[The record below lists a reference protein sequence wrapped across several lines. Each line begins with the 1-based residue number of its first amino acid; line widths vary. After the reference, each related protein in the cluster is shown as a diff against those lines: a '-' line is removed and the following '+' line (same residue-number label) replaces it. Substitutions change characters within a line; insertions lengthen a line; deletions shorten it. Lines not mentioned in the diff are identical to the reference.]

1 MIIIRSLIIRM
12 ICISLAVSVGIT
24 WHPGST
30 AAADASA
37 MTPPQVPNAGF
48 ESIVEEFNI
57 PGWTQVFGDG
67 IEDVHYE
74 LSNED
79 PYEGGASLLLDD
91 NNSSA
96 GLGFE
101 SDPFPVSPG
110 MFYLVSSMM
119 KVERGSVGMYIQL
132 YNEAGDKVAEKGM
145 WTAAV
150 SGEWVKSE
158 ISGLVPDDA
167 ATAKVLVYSSASGR
181 ARGYI
186 DSIHVELKPWVENA
200 GFEGA
205 QTGASIPGWSQVFGT
220 GEKDVYYEVSSSSY
234 YEGTKSLLLDD
245 NNAAV
250 GLGFESAAIKV
261 IPSVNYSLSVMTK
274 VDRGALGIYARYYNS
289 SGVKIGETGK
299 FVSNNAWENQLIG
312 FTPPVGTEAV
322 RILIYSSASG
332 RARGFADAVQIVRTT
347 PSIGNEGFESDAVRM
362 IPSDWTQT
370 YGAGEQNV
378 SFELSQANPYEGA
391 RSLLLDDNSATSLLG
406 FESAHF
412 PVEPGVSYSVSAMQK
427 VERGSLALY
436 ARFFDETGAMIAE
449 SGNWMVPTDGHWAK
463 SAVSAVVPAGAVTA
477 NVLIYSSSTGRARGY
492 SDAVRVELNPIGT
505 FENIGAVVEGM
516 INEDAAIGV
525 EDELAVIYTLFKGR
539 GEVPATFAVIDALTR
554 EVLRS
559 FPLPDVE
566 AAWGVKIA
574 TDGRV
579 YIGTH
584 YDGGLYR
591 YTPGTKD
598 FEYLGRFG
606 NETHV
611 FSLAAGADGKM
622 YAGTYPGGR
631 LFEYDPV
638 EGVIRDLGQPDPEQR
653 YVRSLAYDAS
663 RDVLYV
669 GVGGT
674 KSRVFK
680 RSSDGSMEELLAGRI
695 PGGGDTYTWPYGI
708 SFAADRLFVKFSN
721 GDLLILRAED
731 DAVEYY
737 DPQGMDIHSE
747 RAIEV
752 PDQPGRALFSY
763 NTDYYV
769 YDSGTVSFE
778 KVTGVEGGTNFWD
791 GKFVEL
797 GSPDWPGLTFVAA
810 GRHGNIEYYNAA
822 TGIAHAKPA
831 SYSAPTLIQSIHNGP
846 DGKIYVAGYMSG
858 FTAYD
863 PIVGSLSETN
873 TLGQVESSAIR
884 DGHMLLGAYAGSRI
898 LDFDP
903 TLPWSESNP
912 TQLFDLRPYAQDRP
926 FAMQYAEDRDQLFVG
941 NVPVPSSLQGA
952 LAVYDFQS
960 DELEVM
966 GNLIP
971 NQSIVSLLY
980 KDGLLYGG
988 TTIFGGLGTS
998 GPAEQEG
1005 KLFIYDPEIREVV
1018 FQTVPVQGRKGVTG
1032 LNVGPDGL
1040 IWGVAEDHIFTFDS
1054 ASRKI
1059 VSSIA
1064 KLRRYKEGGT
1074 VWTYGFLQPGLDGNM
1089 YGTSRGQFF
1098 MVKPETMEFMLLN
1111 GNYGNYL
1118 QRDDYGSFYFSD
1130 NSSDLW
1136 KYTPP
1141 YGENMMELLT
1151 ALKSARNKLQATTTG
1166 EQIGQVPIAPK
1177 QALQN
1182 AWDAANN
1189 VKSALYDDPQAI
1201 RSATDALNAAMV
1213 QFDLAIV
1220 TLRDVALH
1228 ADNTET
1234 IRGESVT
1241 LSVYGI
1247 TSLET
1252 PADVTFSEIEYKTV
1266 DPMVVDVAPDGT
1278 VTGRA
1283 AGTAAVWAEAVSQ
1296 GVKYTTSPIEIQ
1308 VVVSAESIRA
1318 WIDIYEGDGQLK
1330 HALAQQLRA
1339 NLEQAL
1345 HHKEMGNMEQS
1356 YKHLDDL
1363 VKHLNNPE
1371 KNSAVEE
1378 VAKATLEE
1386 DVAALK
1392 AIWSE

>member
-1 MIIIRSLIIRM
+1 MIIIRSLIFQIL
-12 ICISLAVSVGIT
+12 CTSLAVSAGIF

-30 AAADASA
+30 AAAAA
-37 MTPPQVPNAGF
+37 HATTPPQLPNSGF
-48 ESIVEEFNI
+48 ESFMEEFTI
-57 PGWTQVFGDG
+57 PGWAQVFGAG
-67 IEDVHYE
+67 EEDVYYE
-74 LSNED
+74 VSNED

-91 NNSSA
+91 NNPYA

-101 SDPFPVSPG
+101 SASFPVSPG
-110 MFYLVSSMM
+110 MFYIASAMM
-119 KVERGSVGMYIQL
+119 KVERGSVGMYTQF
-132 YNEAGDKVAEKGM
+132 YNEDGIKVAEKGI
-145 WTAAV
+145 WTATA
-150 SGEWVKSE
+150 SGNWAQGEMSS
-158 ISGLVPDDA
+158 IVPADA
-167 ATAKVLVYSSASGR
+167 ATAKILVYSSVSGR

-186 DSIHVELKPWVENA
+186 DSIHVELMPWIENA
-200 GFEGA
+200 GFEQVQEGA
-205 QTGASIPGWSQVFGT
+205 IIPGWSQVFGA
-220 GEKDVYYEVSSSSY
+220 GEKDVHYEVSSSSY
-234 YEGTKSLLLDD
+234 HEGTKSLLLDD
-245 NNAAV
+245 NNASV

-261 IPSVNYSLSVMTK
+261 VPSVNYSLSVMTK

-289 SGVKIGETGK
+289 SGVKIGEAGK
-299 FVSNNAWENQLIG
+299 FTANDAWENHSID
-312 FTPPVGTEAV
+312 FTPPVNTETV
-322 RILIYSSASG
+322 KILIYSSSSG
-332 RARGFADAVQIVRTT
+332 RARGFADAVQIIQTT
-347 PSIGNEGFESDAVRM
+347 PSITNEGFESDSVRL

-378 SFELSQANPYEGA
+378 AFELSQMNPYEGA

-406 FESAHF
+406 LESAHF
-412 PVEPGVSYSVSAMQK
+412 PVEPGVSYSVSAMQN

-436 ARFFDETGAMIAE
+436 ARFFDETGVMIAE
-449 SGNWMVPTDGHWAK
+449 SGNWTAPTDGKWVK
-463 SAVSAVVPAGAVTA
+463 SAVSAVVPAGAATA
-477 NVLIYSSSTGRARGY
+477 SILIYSSSTGRAKGY
-492 SDAVRVELNPIGT
+492 SDAVRVELIPIGT

-525 EDELAVIYTLFKGR
+525 EDGSAVVYTLFKGR

-559 FPLPDVE
+559 FPLPGVE
-566 AAWGVKIA
+566 AAWGIKIA

-591 YTPGTKD
+591 YTPGTND

-611 FSLAAGADGKM
+611 FSMAAGADGKM

-638 EGVIRDLGQPDPEQR
+638 GGEIRDLGQPDPEQR
-653 YVRSLAYDAS
+653 YVRSLAYDAK

-669 GVGGT
+669 GAGGT

-680 RSSDGSMEELLAGRI
+680 RSPDGSMKELLAGSI

-731 DAVEYY
+731 DVVEYY

-747 RAIEV
+747 RAIEI
-752 PDQPGRALFSY
+752 PDQQSRALFSY

-769 YDSGTVSFE
+769 YDSETVSFE

-791 GKFVEL
+791 GKFIEL

-846 DGKIYVAGYMSG
+846 DGNIYVAGYMSG
-858 FTAYD
+858 FTAYN
-863 PIVGSLSETN
+863 PIIGSLSDTN

-903 TLPWSESNP
+903 TQPWSESNP

-960 DELEVM
+960 NELEVIE
-966 GNLIP
+966 NLIP

-988 TTIFGGLGTS
+988 TTVFGGLGTI
-998 GPAEQEG
+998 GPAAQEG
-1005 KLFIYDPEIREVV
+1005 RLFIYDPETRQIV

-1032 LNVGPDGL
+1032 LNIGPDGL
-1040 IWGVAEDHIFTFDS
+1040 IWGVAEDHNFKFDS

-1141 YGENMMELLT
+1141 YEESLMELLN
-1151 ALKSARNKLQATTTG
+1151 ALKSARNKLQATPTG
-1166 EQIGQVPIAPK
+1166 EQIGQVPYGQR
-1177 QALQN
+1177 QALQH

-1189 VKSALYDDPQAI
+1189 VKSTLYDDTQAI
-1201 RSATDALNAAMV
+1201 RSATAALKAAMV

-1220 TLRDVALH
+1220 ALRDVALH
-1228 ADNTET
+1228 ADQTEMV
-1234 IRGESVT
+1234 RGESVT
-1241 LSVYGI
+1241 LAVYGT
-1247 TSLET
+1247 TSLGT
-1252 PADVTFSEIEYKTV
+1252 PADIKFSEIQYKTS
-1266 DPMVVDVAPDGT
+1266 DPMVADISMNGT
-1278 VTGRA
+1278 VTARA
-1283 AGTAAVWAEAVSQ
+1283 VGTAVVWGEAMWQ
-1296 GVKYTTSPIEIQ
+1296 DVKYTTAPLQIH
-1308 VVVSAESIRA
+1308 VVVNAESIRA
-1318 WIDIYEGDGQLK
+1318 WIDAYEDNGQLE

-1339 NLEQAL
+1339 NAEQAS
-1345 HHKEMGNMEQS
+1345 HHKKAGNVEQS
-1356 YKHLDDL
+1356 IKHLDDF
-1363 VKHLNNPE
+1363 VRHLNNRA
-1371 KNSAVEE
+1371 KNVVIEE
-1378 VAKATLEE
+1378 LAKATLAADAE
-1386 DVAALK
+1386 ALK
-1392 AIWSE
+1392 TIWSE